1 MAVSNQIIWSC
12 WLQGREHAP
21 WLVEKCLA
29 SWEQRNPGWELRCLD
44 QHSLPRYVDFPDLG
58 GKRIT
63 RTSFSDIAR
72 ILLLNEFGGVWVD
85 ATTFCNMPL
94 ARWLDARSA
103 SGFFAFD
110 RPGDDR
116 RLSSWFLASER
127 YHYLVDRWCAGTLA
141 YWSGRARAD
150 SYFWFHNIFRDLCE
164 SDPEFR
170 RLWDDV
176 PKLSADGPHS
186 IQRAGMFAPERQ
198 VAANAVDWDSPVFK
212 LTYRFEES
220 GYTPGTLLWKLL
232 ESPHSPTALP
242 ESHPAAAIP
251 APQPPAEKA
260 DAPATF
266 ACLKVSTNNLGDHIQ
281 ILAALRLLR
290 RLGVEPALYID
301 RDDEIASCEMLR
313 EDGKRAAI
321 LLNGWFKT
329 NREQWP
335 PNERLEPVFLGF
347 HIRLFQCPELLSDEA
362 LRYYRKHEPI
372 GCRDAYTRQLLES
385 RGVRS
390 FESNCLTLSLPGR
403 RNAEVRPEKVIVAS
417 RDRRLLEFV
426 PQELGPCTYVN
437 HYSDTRDFAV
447 NLQRAAELLELYRT
461 QAKLVVTTF
470 LHAALPAIA
479 MGIPVVVFYPG
490 NDAGGHQ
497 SDVERFTAIEG
508 LVPIHPFGKPDGV
521 DWCPQPIDASRIKL
535 SLVEQFFALAARW
548 RLPQAPCDWSFAP
561 SAELPPP
568 N

>member
-232 ESPHSPTALP
+232 EPPHSPTALP
-242 ESHPAAAIP
+242 ESHPAAADPCAAAAGGKSRCAGHIRLPEGIDQQPWRSHPDPRRP
-251 APQPPAEKA
+251 AAAAQAGRGARP
-260 DAPATF
+260 
-266 ACLKVSTNNLGDHIQ
+266 LSST
-281 ILAALRLLR
+281 AMTRSR
-290 RLGVEPALYID
+290 
-301 RDDEIASCEMLR
+301 SCEMLR

-426 PQELGPCTYVN
+426 PQRAGAVHLRESLLGHAGFRGELAAGGRVARTVSHAGEARRNDVPAC
-437 HYSDTRDFAV
+437 
-447 NLQRAAELLELYRT
+447 RAAGDR
-461 QAKLVVTTF
+461 
-470 LHAALPAIA
+470 H
-479 MGIPVVVFYPG
+479 G
-490 NDAGGHQ
+490 NSRGGVL
-497 SDVERFTAIEG
+497 S
-508 LVPIHPFGKPDGV
+508 GK
-521 DWCPQPIDASRIKL
+521 
-535 SLVEQFFALAARW
+535 
-548 RLPQAPCDWSFAP
+548 
-561 SAELPPP
+561 
-568 N
+568 